1 MTDIKQ
7 SAAFSW
13 IDLPLNG
20 DKMKLMEVYQQHKLK
35 LNFQNAVEN
44 RRQASAVCLQGT
56 MVIIFCRYLF
66 LNSNL
71 GVNNDCLTLL
81 LTPQHL
87 TTIRHNQDVIWD
99 QLHSSIQFLPAT
111 ESHPGKLLALILQK
125 AFSSTCTVLNSLDD
139 SLSNLHAAYEED
151 LPPDEKSLL
160 QLHSALGEAA
170 AILKGF
176 KGLLDRLPPEL
187 ELSPQGTGATD
198 YTMLQ
203 LTLSNMELLLASSQA
218 GLTAMENLRRN
229 YLLERHTAVLRQLFT
244 LGAVLLPLIFIAS
257 LYGMRFEHMQELSS
271 TWGYPLC
278 LLVMALVALTAW
290 WRSKK

>member
-187 ELSPQGTGATD
+187 PPPPEDS
-198 YTMLQ
+198 
-203 LTLSNMELLLASSQA
+203 
-218 GLTAMENLRRN
+218 
-229 YLLERHTAVLRQLFT
+229 F
-244 LGAVLLPLIFIAS
+244 
-257 LYGMRFEHMQELSS
+257 
-271 TWGYPLC
+271 
-278 LLVMALVALTAW
+278 
-290 WRSKK
+290 

>member
-125 AFSSTCTVLNSLDD
+125 AFSVS
-139 SLSNLHAAYEED
+139 
-151 LPPDEKSLL
+151 
-160 QLHSALGEAA
+160 
-170 AILKGF
+170 
-176 KGLLDRLPPEL
+176 
-187 ELSPQGTGATD
+187 
-198 YTMLQ
+198 
-203 LTLSNMELLLASSQA
+203 
-218 GLTAMENLRRN
+218 
-229 YLLERHTAVLRQLFT
+229 
-244 LGAVLLPLIFIAS
+244 
-257 LYGMRFEHMQELSS
+257 
-271 TWGYPLC
+271 
-278 LLVMALVALTAW
+278 
-290 WRSKK
+290 